1 MRRILRSIRR
11 LSIRRPQGR
20 LRSHPAACG
29 ACRGRGARLG
39 GEARRLRV
47 LRASRDRPLALGP
60 RAPPFAVSKYG
71 AAPHPPAHDALD
83 ASIEGPDPVRR
94 RPAHGEVVEQAQA
107 HGRHGRA
114 PHFADGA
121 EDGRAVLLELGRAGA
136 TVARSP
142 PARPHAGPAA
152 PDPVCAPRCRWP
164 RSSTRTSSTSDRRS
178 SSASAPSTGVT
189 GSSSSSATRTGIRS
203 RARERATPRPGVL

>member
-136 TVARSP
+136 TVAHSP
-142 PARPHAGPAA
+142 TPQTQAPRPLTLCVPRALQMAKKFNENVFDVGPALIIC
-152 PDPVCAPRCRWP
+152 VGTVYW
-164 RSSTRTSSTSDRRS
+164 SDWKFEQLSHAHRD
-178 SSASAPSTGVT
+178 
-189 GSSSSSATRTGIRS
+189 
-203 RARERATPRPGVL
+203 

>member
-11 LSIRRPQGR
+11 LSIRREQGR
-20 LRSHPAACG
+20 LASDPAACG

-152 PDPVCAPRCRWP
+152 PDPVRPALQMAKKFNENVFDIGPALIICVGTVYW
-164 RSSTRTSSTSDRRS
+164 SDWKFEQLSHAHRD
-178 SSASAPSTGVT
+178 
-189 GSSSSSATRTGIRS
+189 
-203 RARERATPRPGVL
+203 